1 MKMRKFLILSI
12 FFSTTTFAAY
22 KTYNPHQDSKFLD
35 RAITGVCKQEH
46 QKYDDLDFSLKENI
60 SSMSEADSNKAI
72 AALKNAE
79 RARWECIERELNKK
93 DITLNLERLYK
104 ENGL

>member
-1 MKMRKFLILSI
+1 
-12 FFSTTTFAAY
+12 
-22 KTYNPHQDSKFLD
+22 
-35 RAITGVCKQEH
+35 
-46 QKYDDLDFSLKENI
+46 
-60 SSMSEADSNKAI
+60 MSEADSNKAI

-93 DITLNLERLYK
+93 NITLNLERLYK